1 MDQII
6 SANVSTTT
14 ATTTTTP
21 GRPLTISM
29 KKDVTETNPSINAT
43 EILSRRD
50 NADISVDAIQQYVR
64 DTLLESSTEKLDLE
78 LKPFYNVPPKTYG
91 SPTSYEAS
99 LFYEPPHEDTDS
111 ELYVFNEGPSIQGN
125 ISNETTVMS
134 SNWL

>member
-1 MDQII
+1 MRIQENNTDQII
-6 SANVSTTT
+6 SANLSTTT
-14 ATTTTTP
+14 ARTTTSP
-21 GRPLTISM
+21 GRPLTIPM
-29 KKDVTETNPSINAT
+29 KKEVAETTSSINAT
-43 EILSRRD
+43 QTLSGRD
-50 NADISVDAIQQYVR
+50 NADTSVDAIQQYVR

-125 ISNETTVMS
+125 ILITV
-134 SNWL
+134 L

>member
-6 SANVSTTT
+6 SASVSTTT
-14 ATTTTTP
+14 ARATTTP
-21 GRPLTISM
+21 GRPLTIPM
-29 KKDVTETNPSINAT
+29 KKEVTETTSSINST
-43 EILSRRD
+43 LTHSGRD
-50 NADISVDAIQQYVR
+50 NADTSVDAIQQYVR

-78 LKPFYNVPPKTYG
+78 LKPFYDVPPKTYG

-125 ISNETTVMS
+125 ILMT
-134 SNWL
+134 LL

>member
-6 SANVSTTT
+6 IANVSTTT
-14 ATTTTTP
+14 ARATTNP
-21 GRPLTISM
+21 GRPLTIPM
-29 KKDVTETNPSINAT
+29 KKEVTETTSSINAT
-43 EILSRRD
+43 LTQSGRD
-50 NADISVDAIQQYVR
+50 NADTSVDAIQQYVR

-78 LKPFYNVPPKTYG
+78 LKPFYNVPPKSYG

-125 ISNETTVMS
+125 ISNDTTVMS
-134 SNWL
+134 SN